1 MRNRITY
8 GYALRDGVIQTER
21 EQKETVLLIFQEY
34 LSGRSISQIAHS
46 LNERKIPSPNGGNWA
61 VSAVGRILKNK
72 RYLGDDLY
80 PSILRKDDFERA
92 AAVREETAARQKKGI
107 EYKREK
113 TVYDGRIFCAE
124 CGGRYW
130 NCKEK
135 RLIRWRCS
143 VSYGGLV
150 GKSCENTSYLTDEK
164 IELEFIKLVNRMKN
178 KEIALKEAVNP
189 KNQKKLNGMKKR
201 FDEIRENME
210 EYDPDSIADLILWIA
225 QEQYRLTADK
235 STEIIR
241 EAISEKEPLT
251 DFDTALFQK
260 IVKKVIVSKDGELW
274 FELING
280 QKSKAL

>member
-1 MRNRITY
+1 MRNRISY
-8 GYALRDGVIQTER
+8 GYILRDGVIQTEQA
-21 EQKETVLLIFQEY
+21 QKKIVLLIFQEY
-34 LSGRSISQIAHS
+34 LAGRSISQIAKS

-61 VSAVGRILKNK
+61 ISAVGRILKNK

-80 PSILRKDDFERA
+80 PPILRKDDFERA
-92 AAVREETAARQKKGI
+92 AAIREETAGRQKKGNL
-107 EYKREK
+107 YKREK

-124 CGGRYW
+124 CGGKYW

-150 GKSCENTSYLTDEK
+150 GKNCENTLYITDER
-164 IELEFIKLVNRMKN
+164 IELEFIKLVNRLKN
-178 KEIALKEAVNP
+178 KEIRLKEAVDP
-189 KNQKKLNGMKKR
+189 MNQKKLNGMKKR
-201 FDEIRENME
+201 FAEIRESME

-225 QEQYRLTADK
+225 QEQYHLTADR

-241 EAISEKEPLT
+241 EAISAKEPLT
-251 DFDTALFQK
+251 DFDAELFQK

-274 FELING
+274 FELINR
-280 QKSKAL
+280 QKIKMQ